1 LISFDDRRNVPSR
14 AREARFNRILEIAQQ
29 GGNVNATDLSRQLGV
44 SEVSVR
50 RDLRELAEKGVLHRW
65 YGQAAYSRPGPEE
78 PLAIQRLHENRI
90 YKEAIGRAA
99 ANLIKDDESV
109 FLGSGSTTV
118 YVARNLSGR
127 SKLTVVTNS
136 LNIGMELAAMPNL
149 TVVVLGGLLRPAEL
163 SLIGHITEQ
172 SLKEVRVDKVIIGI
186 PAISLDHGLTND
198 FLPEVVTDRALI
210 NMSPELI
217 IVADHTKFGKAGLA
231 YVAPVSRITTLVTDD
246 CVNETILSAISA
258 MGIKIIQ
265 AETVHTPND
274 NCK

>member
-1 LISFDDRRNVPSR
+1 MPSR

-217 IVADHTKFGKAGLA
+217 IVADHTKFGKVGSA

-246 CVNETILSAISA
+246 CVNGTILSAMSA

-265 AETVHTPND
+265 AETVQAPND